1 MAKLGYRERTL
12 LPDGKFFRFQILS
25 AEIDE
30 EGKFGAQLA
39 LELKVLGGGEYGS
52 HVFTDWSKL
61 ATDEDT
67 GEVFVVEDGKAEEIF
82 AAAGVDPLE
91 ADTDELVGKIIMA
104 RAGVS
109 DNGKRN
115 RLEYGSIG
123 AVPEDEEDERSEF
136 RRAHEQVRKATAE
149 GDNSASGRV
158 EGEAEPELWPR

>member
-12 LPDGKFFRFQILS
+12 LPDGKFFRFRILS

-39 LELKVLGGGEYGS
+39 LEVKVVGGGEYAG

-67 GEVFVVEDGKAEEIF
+67 DEVEVVEDGKAEEIF
-82 AAAGVDPLE
+82 RAVGADPKD
-91 ADTDELVGKIIMA
+91 ADTDQLVGKVLMA

-109 DNGKRN
+109 ENGKRN

-123 AVPEDEEDERSEF
+123 AVPEHEEGHRSEL
-136 RRAHEQVRKATAE
+136 RQAHQEMHRAMG
-149 GDNSASGRV
+149 GDGHV
-158 EGEAEPELWPR
+158 EGEDEPDPVE

>member
-12 LPDGKFFRFQILS
+12 LPDGKFFRFRILW

-30 EGKFGAQLA
+30 EGKYGAQLA
-39 LELKVLGGGEYGS
+39 LGLKVLGSGEYGG

-61 ATDEDT
+61 AADEDT
-67 GEVFVVEDGKAEEIF
+67 GQVFVVEDGKAEEIF
-82 AAAGVDPLE
+82 AAAGVDPRE
-91 ADTDELVGKIIMA
+91 ADTDELAGKDLMA

-123 AVPEDEEDERSEF
+123 AVPEDEEDERSEL
-136 RRAHEQVRKATAE
+136 RRAHEEMRKVSTVPAAPA
-149 GDNSASGRV
+149 GYV
-158 EGEAEPELWPR
+158 EGEDEPPPEEY

>member
-12 LPDGKFFRFQILS
+12 LPDGKFFRFRILS

-30 EGKFGAQLA
+30 EGKYGTQLA
-39 LELKVLGGGEYGS
+39 LELKVLGGGEYGG

-61 ATDEDT
+61 AADEDT
-67 GEVFVVEDGKAEEIF
+67 GQVFVVEDGKAEEIF
-82 AAAGVDPLE
+82 TAAGVDPRD
-91 ADTDELVGKIIMA
+91 ADPDELAGKILMA

-123 AVPEDEEDERSEF
+123 AVPEDEEAERSEL
-136 RRAHEQVRKATAE
+136 RRAHEEMRRA
-149 GDNSASGRV
+149 SAAPADPAGYV
-158 EGEAEPELWPR
+158 EGEDEPPPEEY

>member
-12 LPDGKFFRFQILS
+12 LPDGKFFRFRILS

-39 LELKVLGGGEYGS
+39 LELKVLGGGQFGG

-82 AAAGVDPLE
+82 RAAGVDPLE
-91 ADTDELVGKIIMA
+91 ADTDALQGKTIMA
-104 RAGVS
+104 RVGVS
-109 DNGKRN
+109 ENGKRN

-123 AVPEDEEDERSEF
+123 EVLEDEEDRRSDL
-136 RRAHEQVRKATAE
+136 RRAHEQARAATVE
-149 GDNSASGRV
+149 EDSSAGGRV
-158 EGEAEPELWPR
+158 EGEDEPLPEEN